1 MSGFFLILM
10 VIAMLAT
17 LGALGMGL
25 FAMTRGGEFN
35 EKYGNKLMQARVIL
49 QATALVL
56 FALAAMV
63 GKGTP

>member
-1 MSGFFLILM
+1 M

-25 FAMTRGGEFN
+25 FVMTRGGEFN

-49 QATALVL
+49 QATALAL

-63 GKGTP
+63 GKGTS

>member
-1 MSGFFLILM
+1 M

-35 EKYGNKLMQARVIL
+35 QKYGNKLMQARVIL